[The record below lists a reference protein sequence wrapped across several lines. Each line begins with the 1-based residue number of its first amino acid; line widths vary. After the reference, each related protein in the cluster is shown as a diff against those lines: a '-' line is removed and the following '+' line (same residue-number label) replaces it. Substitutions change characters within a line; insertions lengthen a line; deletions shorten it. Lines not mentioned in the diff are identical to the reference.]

1 MTKVKRLL
9 WLSLV
14 CAFVFSGP
22 ASVVSAEE
30 AEPEQDE
37 QDAPLDLEITDQELY
52 AAIKKYVE
60 ANCFAVHEPTVMKL
74 EKGTLAYS
82 RISCDRFGVNSLD

>member
-1 MTKVKRLL
+1 MTRVKRLL
-9 WLSLV
+9 WFSLV
-14 CAFVFSGP
+14 CALVFSGP
-22 ASVVSAEE
+22 ADVVSADE

-37 QDAPLDLEITDQELY
+37 QKAPLDLEMTDQELG

-82 RISCDRFGVNSLD
+82 RITCDRFGVTSSE